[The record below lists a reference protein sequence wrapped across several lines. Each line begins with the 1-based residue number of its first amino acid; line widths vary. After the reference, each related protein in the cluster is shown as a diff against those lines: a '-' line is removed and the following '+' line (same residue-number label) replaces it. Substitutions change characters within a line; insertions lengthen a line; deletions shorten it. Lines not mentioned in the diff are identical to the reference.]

1 MQAKAEEAEAE
12 EMKKQLG
19 LNDTADSLQA
29 LILERNKKRAGDMDS
44 FLDSLAAKYGG
55 GGVRKKSNKKLGKKW
70 IFPGYDMPDFA
81 L

>member
-1 MQAKAEEAEAE
+1 MTLCCVSAKAEEAEAE

-29 LILERNKKRAGDMDS
+29 LILERNKKRAGEMDS

-55 GGVRKKSNKKLGKKW
+55 GAGEAPATAAALNRKLAL
-70 IFPGYDMPDFA
+70 DFC
-81 L
+81 